1 MSFPSWTSTTRHDTY
16 PAISPTNPALSSKGK
31 VILITGGGSGIGAAT
46 AISFAKSGARAVI
59 ITGRTEKSLAA
70 SAAAI
75 KALGLGCEARYFV
88 ADVEDAPRIE
98 AIFSA
103 VSVEFGKIDVVV
115 SNAGYLPDHSLL
127 KDARL
132 EDWWRAFQVNTL
144 GGFTVLQ
151 AFLRHASREGTF
163 ITIASALAHLYFPG
177 FSSYGASKLAAVKLV
192 QDAQGEWPERRFFS
206 VQPGLIDT
214 ETSSKSNVPG
224 EDTGEWLPFFWMCC
238 GGIRWE
244 MMGLIGGQTVDLPAG
259 LSVWLASPEA
269 DFLKGR
275 MLWANWDVE
284 ELKSKEEEI
293 VDGDLL
299 KIVLKGWP

>member
-1 MSFPSWTSTTRHDTY
+1 MIPGIPPRNTTPQSPIFQPQYPQLVFPPWTSTTRHDTY

-31 VILITGGGSGIGAAT
+31 VILITGGSSGIGAAT

-98 AIFSA
+98 TIFSA

-127 KDARL
+127 KDAHL

-151 AFLRHASREGTF
+151 AFF
-163 ITIASALAHLYFPG
+163 
-177 FSSYGASKLAAVKLV
+177 YGASKLVAVKLV

-224 EDTGEWLPFFWMCC
+224 EY
-238 GGIRWE
+238 
-244 MMGLIGGQTVDLPAG
+244 TVDLPAG

-269 DFLKGR
+269 DFLKWR

-299 KIVLKGWP
+299 KIVLNGWP

>member
-1 MSFPSWTSTTRHDTY
+1 MSFPPWTSTTRHDTY
-16 PAISPTNPALSSKGK
+16 PAISPSNPALSSKGK

-88 ADVEDAPRIE
+88 AYVEDAPRIE
-98 AIFSA
+98 TIFSA

-163 ITIASALAHLYFPG
+163 ITIASIASALAHLYFPG

-224 EDTGEWLPFFWMCC
+224 EDT
-238 GGIRWE
+238 
-244 MMGLIGGQTVDLPAG
+244 VALPAG
-259 LSVWLASPEA
+259 LSVWLASTEA

-275 MLWANWDVE
+275 MLWANWDLE

-299 KIVLKGWP
+299 KIILNGWP